1 MFVSVQKLNVPE
13 RKVEHPSGSSS
24 PGRATA
30 SQAVGSGFESRLPL
44 FLFQNDVME
53 KKNFFVT
60 LTPPRV
66 TFPYDM
72 SNDEREIMKRH
83 VAYWHNLLDKGF
95 AIAFGPVM
103 DPNGPFGM
111 AVVEVDSQDQVNEI
125 VAGDPANVLH
135 KFETF
140 PMRVVY
146 KKQV

>member
-1 MFVSVQKLNVPE
+1 
-13 RKVEHPSGSSS
+13 
-24 PGRATA
+24 
-30 SQAVGSGFESRLPL
+30 
-44 FLFQNDVME
+44 ME

-66 TFPYDM
+66 TFPRDM
-72 SNDEREIMKRH
+72 SNEEGEIMNRH
-83 VAYWHNLLDKGF
+83 VAYWHNLQDKGF

-103 DPNGPFGM
+103 DPNAPFGM
-111 AVVEVDSQDQVNEI
+111 AIVEVDDQDQLNEI
-125 VAGDPANVLH
+125 LAGDPANVLL

>member
-1 MFVSVQKLNVPE
+1 
-13 RKVEHPSGSSS
+13 
-24 PGRATA
+24 
-30 SQAVGSGFESRLPL
+30 
-44 FLFQNDVME
+44 ME

-66 TFPYDM
+66 TFPEDM
-72 SNDEREIMKRH
+72 SNEEREIMNRH
-83 VAYWHNLLDKGF
+83 VAYWHNLLDKGL

-111 AVVEVDSQDQVNEI
+111 AIVEVNDKDKLKEM
-125 VAGDPANVLH
+125 VAGDPANVLL